1 MTKIIV
7 SIDNYSTIDKIVNAI
22 KMLKGVSDA
31 QIWDRSLSVPVQQVE
46 RRYSDRINRLR
57 SLCGKGISQE
67 EIDNDE
73 RLAYLLQK

>member
-1 MTKIIV
+1 MTQIIV

>member
-7 SIDNYSTIDKIVNAI
+7 SIDNYLTIDKIVNAI

-57 SLCGKGISQE
+57 SLSEKA
-67 EIDNDE
+67 DHKK
-73 RLAYLLQK
+73 RLTMMNV

>member
-1 MTKIIV
+1 MTQIIV

-31 QIWDRSLSVPVQQVE
+31 QIWDRNLSVPVQQVE

>member
-1 MTKIIV
+1 MTQIIV

-31 QIWDRSLSVPVQQVE
+31 YVWNQGFQVPTQPVE
-46 RRYSDRINRLR
+46 RKYSARINRLR

-67 EIDNDE
+67 DIDNDE

>member
-1 MTKIIV
+1 MTQIIV

-31 QIWDRSLSVPVQQVE
+31 RVWEQSIQAPVQPVG
-46 RRYSDRINRLR
+46 RKYSARINRLR
-57 SLCGKGISQE
+57 SLCGKVISQE
-67 EIDNDE
+67 DIDNDE

>member
-7 SIDNYSTIDKIVNAI
+7 SIDNYLTIDKIVNAI

>member
-1 MTKIIV
+1 MTQIIV
-7 SIDNYSTIDKIVNAI
+7 SIDNYLTIDKIVNAI

>member
-1 MTKIIV
+1 MPQIIV

-31 QIWDRSLSVPVQQVE
+31 HVWEQDFQMPTQQIE
-46 RRYSDRINRLR
+46 RKYSARINKLR

-67 EIDNDE
+67 DIDNDE

>member
-1 MTKIIV
+1 MTQIIV

-46 RRYSDRINRLR
+46 TDYVVCAEKAYHKTRLTMM
-57 SLCGKGISQE
+57 
-67 EIDNDE
+67 NV
-73 RLAYLLQK
+73 

>member
-1 MTKIIV
+1 MTQIIV

-31 QIWDRSLSVPVQQVE
+31 RIWNQDFSVQTKQIKRK
-46 RRYSDRINRLR
+46 YSDRINRLR
-57 SLCGKGISQE
+57 SLSGKGISQAD
-67 EIDNDE
+67 IDNDE

>member
-57 SLCGKGISQE
+57 SLCGKGISQK